1 MCHSRSSI
9 LLTHFPRWFH
19 TSLLTIICDAGKSQY
34 QLCPI
39 HAQSFLPSLSLPNH
53 FCSKCL
59 IITSFTSRPFFKR
72 NLPSQVL
79 QEIFLC
85 FPSGYDVIFFLLTP
99 TTLATSHIWLVALS
113 CITVI
118 CLYLTYQ
125 TKGFLRQKLLTP
137 LPHSSSCLAH
147 CLTHS
152 RCTEPMFLVEE
163 NWTYQ

>member
-1 MCHSRSSI
+1 MIPYISLNYNLWCRKISISALPYTCSVLSSFPVFAQPFLLKMSHHYLIYIPPI
-9 LLTHFPRWFH
+9 LQK
-19 TSLLTIICDAGKSQY
+19 KS
-34 QLCPI
+34 P
-39 HAQSFLPSLSLPNH
+39 QSKVF
-53 FCSKCL
+53 
-59 IITSFTSRPFFKR
+59 
-72 NLPSQVL
+72 

-85 FPSGYDVIFFLLTP
+85 FPSGYEVIFFLLTP

-147 CLTHS
+147 CLAHS